1 LDFKQKTPKPTSPF
15 AASERSGGGKE
26 IMFYSGNNKS
36 LKRSGIRE
44 KDRSRDW
51 CKTTFI
57 TIYK

>member
-1 LDFKQKTPKPTSPF
+1 LDIKKTPKPTSPF

-36 LKRSGIRE
+36 LKRSGSGR
-44 KDRSRDW
+44 DRSRDW